1 MNLKLKF
8 FSIFILLVVFSTSCK
23 YQKLLKSTDNKAK
36 FENAKE
42 YYEQENYAKAMTLFE
57 QLIPIYRGTEKG
69 EEISYYFA
77 YCNYY
82 LRNYILAGHY
92 FRTFTS
98 SFPNSKFTEECS
110 YMSAYC
116 YYLDSP
122 KTSLSQESTVKAISE
137 LELYLGRYPESER
150 IQECNELI
158 DDLLRKLQKKSYD
171 NAYLYYKVGQYKA
184 AAVALKSSLENF
196 PDSEFKEKMMYMIIK
211 SEYTYALNSSYG
223 KTTERLND
231 ALRDYKSF
239 VRKYPTSEY
248 MKELS
253 KIEKDI
259 NKKLDFL
266 N

>member
-1 MNLKLKF
+1 MSLKLKLF
-8 FSIFILLVVFSTSCK
+8 PIFILLVVSLASCK
-23 YQKLLKSTDNKAK
+23 YQKILKSTDNKTK
-36 FENAKE
+36 YESAKE
-42 YYEQENYAKAMTLFE
+42 YYEDGDYAKAMTIFE

-77 YCNYY
+77 YSNYH
-82 LRNYILAGHY
+82 LKNYILAGHY

-122 KTSLSQESTVKAISE
+122 KTSLSQESTIRAISE
-137 LELYLGRYPESER
+137 LELYIGRYPKSER
-150 IQECNELI
+150 IAECNELI
-158 DDLLRKLQKKSYD
+158 DDLTRKLQKKSYD
-171 NAYLYYKVGQYKA
+171 NAYLYYKMGKNKA
-184 AAVALKSSLENF
+184 AAVAFKSSLEVY
-196 PDSEFKEKMMYMIIK
+196 PDSEYREDMMFLIIK
-211 SEYTYALNSSYG
+211 SEYIYALNSAYG
-223 KTTERLND
+223 KTTERLNN
-231 ALRDYKSF
+231 ALKDYKNF
-239 VRKYPTSEY
+239 VRKYPESEY

-259 NKKLDFL
+259 NKKLEFL